1 MANTASQDTPGI
13 SSAASAATL
22 RMAKRTAIRAIVA
35 EALKLADDECPVV
48 RYDLAHA
55 HTVLGYSSD
64 REAVTR

>member
-1 MANTASQDTPGI
+1 
-13 SSAASAATL
+13 
-22 RMAKRTAIRAIVA
+22 MAKRTAIRAIVA